1 MGNPSQG
8 YRTIRRWARELVPAL
23 GLAGLLFGSA
33 AVAWKLLTRPAPKA
47 APIVVDVDRNARPYL
62 SVAAAAV
69 DLELIAPDGRR
80 AVTASSLELASRV
93 PLSDAG
99 VDCGGYGREKESE
112 SACTASIVV
121 HEPMHG
127 TWRVIVTS
135 TDSTRGETLN
145 IGFGGQGFRR
155 SGGFPVRLMVDAH
168 QSVEF
173 TIGVMPEGVSQT
185 SRVNPKAR

>member
-1 MGNPSQG
+1 M
-8 YRTIRRWARELVPAL
+8 
-23 GLAGLLFGSA
+23 
-33 AVAWKLLTRPAPKA
+33 
-47 APIVVDVDRNARPYL
+47 
-62 SVAAAAV
+62 
-69 DLELIAPDGRR
+69 ELIAPDGRR
-80 AVTASSLELASRV
+80 ALTATPLDLGARV

-112 SACTASIVV
+112 SSCTASIVV
-121 HEPMHG
+121 REPMHG

-135 TDSTRGETLN
+135 TDSSRAETMN
-145 IGFGGQGFRR
+145 IGFGGVGFRR
-155 SGGFPVRLMVDAH
+155 SGGFAVRLIVEAN